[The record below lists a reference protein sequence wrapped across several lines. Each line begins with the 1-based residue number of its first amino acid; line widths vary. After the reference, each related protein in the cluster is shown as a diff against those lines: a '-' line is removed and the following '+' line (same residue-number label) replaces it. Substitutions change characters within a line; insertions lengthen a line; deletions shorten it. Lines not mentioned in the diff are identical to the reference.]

1 MDGKQISQKSVRHD
15 GYLNIKAGVEAMIS
29 GDTEEPWSCERIY
42 KNANT
47 TEFRSLCEFQRQ
59 NIFGY

>member
-1 MDGKQISQKSVRHD
+1 MRHD

-29 GDTEEPWSCERIY
+29 GDAEEPWSCERIY

>member
-1 MDGKQISQKSVRHD
+1 MDVKQISQKSVRHD
-15 GYLNIKAGVEAMIS
+15 TQLNIKVGVEAMIL
-29 GDTEEPWSCERIY
+29 GDAEELWSCERIY

-47 TEFRSLCEFQRQ
+47 NEFRSLYELQRK

>member
-1 MDGKQISQKSVRHD
+1 MDGKQTSQKSVRHD
-15 GYLNIKAGVEAMIS
+15 SYLNIKVGGEPMVS
-29 GDTEEPWSCERIY
+29 GDAELWSCERIY

-47 TEFRSLCEFQRQ
+47 TEFRSLGEFQRQ

>member
-1 MDGKQISQKSVRHD
+1 MDRNQISQKSERHD
-15 GYLNIKAGVEAMIS
+15 SYPNIKAGVEAMIS
-29 GDTEEPWSCERIY
+29 GDAEELWSCERIY

-47 TEFRSLCEFQRQ
+47 TEFRSLCACQRQ